1 MGTYSERFQRFSPK
15 PDENQRKRKAG
26 LCYEQQ
32 AVGKVTEFCESG
44 EKKTEENISTK
55 NVTVAEVGTRQ
66 PKTRSGLV
74 GEQSFIEPPGQ
85 GYTSEVCL
93 APICRYLLDLSAGG
107 SSPS

>member
-1 MGTYSERFQRFSPK
+1 MLRA
-15 PDENQRKRKAG
+15 AG
-26 LCYEQQ
+26 GGQSHSFVK
-32 AVGKVTEFCESG
+32 VGRE
-44 EKKTEENISTK
+44 KTEENISTK